1 MVFFNLIK
9 FFKNRS
15 VIIKDLEE
23 VIKDFF
29 KLNDSDYRYVIV
41 DLLSDNKMV
50 VVKIGMKIVVID
62 KLGVVMNF
70 LDLLKEKVNMGIMG
84 NIFVLNYL
92 FEVFVNFSILI

>member
-9 FFKNRS
+9 FFENRS

-23 VIKDFF
+23 VIKVI
-29 KLNDSDYRYVIV
+29 NDSNYRYVIV

-70 LDLLKEKVNMGIMG
+70 LDLLKEKVKMGIIG
-84 NIFVLNYL
+84 NIFVLEKL

>member
-1 MVFFNLIK
+1 M
-9 FFKNRS
+9 
-15 VIIKDLEE
+15 IIKDLEE
-23 VIKDFF
+23 GIKDFF
-29 KLNDSDYRYVIV
+29 KLNDSDYGYVIV

-70 LDLLKEKVNMGIMG
+70 LDLLKEKVKMGIIG
-84 NIFVLNYL
+84 NIFVLGKL

>member
-9 FFKNRS
+9 FFENRS

-23 VIKDFF
+23 VIKVI
-29 KLNDSDYRYVIV
+29 NDSNYRYVIV

-70 LDLLKEKVNMGIMG
+70 LDLLNEKVKMGIIG
-84 NIFVLNYL
+84 NIFVLEKL